1 MLIAVIAD
9 THKNQRS
16 INIAQKHIKE
26 ANTDIIIHLGDCVE
40 DVEIL
45 KEEFNGEV
53 YAVEGNCD
61 NLNKYPRED
70 IIEVNGKRI
79 YFTHG
84 DLYGVK
90 HGLDNL
96 KRKGKEVGADIVLFG
111 HTHEPFKEEKNG
123 MILMNPGSISRPVLR
138 DRCIGF
144 IEIDNERNLIR
155 IELKLVKLYE

>member
-16 INIAQKHIKE
+16 INIAKKHIKE
-26 ANTDIIIHLGDCVE
+26 ANADLIIHLGDCVE
-40 DVEIL
+40 DVELL

-61 NLNKYPRED
+61 NLNKYAKEG
-70 IIEVNGKRI
+70 ILEINEKKI

-96 KRKGKEVGADIVLFG
+96 RRRGKEVEADIILFG
-111 HTHEPFKEEKNG
+111 HTHEPFKEDKNG
-123 MILMNPGSISRPVLR
+123 MILMNPGSISKPILR

-144 IEIDNERNLIR
+144 IEINDDGNITRS
-155 IELKLVKLYE
+155 ELRVVKLFG

>member
-16 INIAQKHIKE
+16 IDIAKKHIKE
-26 ANTDIIIHLGDCVE
+26 ANANIIIHLGDCIE
-40 DVEIL
+40 DIELL
-45 KEEFNGEV
+45 KENFNGKV

-61 NLNKYPRED
+61 NLNKYPKED
-70 IIEVNGKRI
+70 SIEVNGKKI

-90 HGLDNL
+90 KGLDNL
-96 KRKGKEVGADIVLFG
+96 MRKGKEIGADVVLFG
-111 HTHEPFKEEKNG
+111 HTHVPFKEEKNG
-123 MILMNPGSISRPVLR
+123 MLLMNPGSIAKPVLR

-144 IEIDNERNLIR
+144 IEIDDDGNLIR
-155 IELKLVKLYE
+155 SELKLVKLYE

>member
-1 MLIAVIAD
+1 MLIAIISD

-16 INIAQKHIKE
+16 LNIAKKHIKE
-26 ANTDIIIHLGDCVE
+26 ANVDIIIHLGDCIE
-40 DVEIL
+40 DVELL
-45 KEEFNGEV
+45 KEGFNGKV
-53 YAVEGNCD
+53 YVVEGNCD
-61 NLNKYPRED
+61 NLNKYPKED
-70 IIEVNGKRI
+70 IIKINGRKI

-90 HGLDNL
+90 HGIDNL

-123 MILMNPGSISRPVLR
+123 MLLMNPGSISKLVLR

-144 IEIDNERNLIR
+144 IEIDDEGNLKR
-155 IELKLVKLYE
+155 SELKLVKLYE

>member
-1 MLIAVIAD
+1 MLIAIISD

-16 INIAQKHIKE
+16 IDIAKKHIKE
-26 ANTDIIIHLGDCVE
+26 ANTDIIIYLGDCIE
-40 DVEIL
+40 DVEHF
-45 KEEFNGEV
+45 KEEFNGKI

-61 NLNKYPRED
+61 NLNKYPKED
-70 IIEVNGKRI
+70 ILEVNGKKI

-96 KRKGKEVGADIVLFG
+96 RLKGKAVGADIVLFG
-111 HTHEPFKEEKNG
+111 HTHQPLKEEKNG
-123 MILMNPGSISRPVLR
+123 MLLMNPGSIAKPFLK

-144 IEIDNERNLIR
+144 IEIDDDGNLIR
-155 IELKLVKLYE
+155 SELKLVKLYG

>member
-1 MLIAVIAD
+1 MLIAVISD
-9 THKNQRS
+9 THKNSRS
-16 INIAQKHIKE
+16 IDIAKKHIKE
-26 ANTDIIIHLGDCVE
+26 TNAEIIIHLGDCIE
-40 DVEIL
+40 DVEPL

-61 NLNKYPRED
+61 SLNKYPKEG
-70 IIEVNGKRI
+70 ILEVNGKKI

-96 KRKGKEVGADIVLFG
+96 RCRGKEVGADIVLFG

-123 MILMNPGSISRPVLR
+123 IILMNPGSIAKPVLR
-138 DRCIGF
+138 DRAIGF
-144 IEIDNERNLIR
+144 IEIDDEGNLIR
-155 IELKLVKLYE
+155 SELKLVKLYG

>member
-16 INIAQKHIKE
+16 INVAKKHIKE
-26 ANTDIIIHLGDCVE
+26 ADADLIIHLGDCIE
-40 DVEIL
+40 DVEPL
-45 KEEFNGEV
+45 KEEFSGKV

-61 NLNKYPRED
+61 NLDKYPKED
-70 IIEVNGKRI
+70 ILEVNGKRI

-96 KRKGKEVGADIVLFG
+96 RRKGKEVEADIVLFG
-111 HTHEPFKEEKNG
+111 HTHEPFKEDKNG
-123 MILMNPGSISRPVLR
+123 MILMNPGSISKPILR

-144 IEIDNERNLIR
+144 IEIDNEGNLIR
-155 IELKLVKLYE
+155 SELKFVKLYG